1 MSTDRPSSVLFV
13 CVRNSGKSQ
22 MAAGIARQL
31 APDVSVV
38 SAGTD
43 PGEVLNPLAVAT
55 LAEVGAD
62 LAGEYPKP
70 ITPDLVAAADV
81 IVILGHEAR
90 LEPTDGTPVLIW
102 DTDEPSLRGIEGPE
116 RLRLIRDDITD
127 RVRML
132 LDV

>member
-1 MSTDRPSSVLFV
+1 MSTNRPSSVLFV

-31 APDVSVV
+31 APEVSIVF
-38 SAGTD
+38 AGTD

-62 LAGEYPKP
+62 LAGEHPKP

-81 IVILGHEAR
+81 IVILGREAR
-90 LEPTDGTPVLIW
+90 LEPTDDTPMLIW
-102 DTDEPSLRGIEGPE
+102 DNDEPSLRGIEGPE
-116 RLRLIRDDITD
+116 RMRLIRDDITD
-127 RVRML
+127 RVRTL